1 MNRITASEMRL
12 ANFLVTAFLIL
23 FVTVILFFAVTVWR
37 VHSATADHKAQLN
50 RVIELLEKKP

>member
-37 VHSATADHKAQLN
+37 VQSATADHKAQLN

>member
-1 MNRITASEMRL
+1 MNRITPSEMRL

-23 FVTVILFFAVTVWR
+23 FVTVVLFFAVTVWR
-37 VHSATADHKAQLN
+37 VHAATADHKAQLN